1 MRVSSS
7 AGMWGASNEISI
19 IRTAPAWRPAEIDT
33 LITESAHVLRWLSA
47 LSTTSVPAQRAWV
60 SLSRLLQLALAK
72 LGKEPGVLTLYMA
85 TDTSLPPLT
94 TPTAAIFHTQESEFL
109 SDQSLGP
116 WPTGDAL

>member
-1 MRVSSS
+1 ARGLLQLLPQNVNAVQLYDSSPWWCVLHYLIQ
-7 AGMWGASNEISI
+7 AGVVLMIEISFD
-19 IRTAPAWRPAEIDT
+19 TPHLPAEIDT

-47 LSTTSVPAQRAWV
+47 LSATSVPAQRAWV

-94 TPTAAIFHTQESEFL
+94 TP
-109 SDQSLGP
+109 
-116 WPTGDAL
+116 